1 MVFCMCF
8 PPIHKTKDIHK
19 TNIMQLIYGEIFL
32 GYRYN
37 EALKVVYKN
46 EKDPKCVHPAFFSVF
61 PDSDGA

>member
-1 MVFCMCF
+1 MCF